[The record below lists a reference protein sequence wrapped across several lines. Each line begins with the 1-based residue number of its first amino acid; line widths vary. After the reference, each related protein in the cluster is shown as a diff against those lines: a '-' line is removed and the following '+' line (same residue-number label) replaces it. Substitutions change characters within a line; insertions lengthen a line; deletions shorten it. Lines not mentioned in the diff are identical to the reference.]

1 MSNYAYW
8 SICKTACSTQHI
20 LTMAYLV
27 ECEMSVAKPEPN
39 GRTNSPVRGRP
50 FEKGNGG
57 RRPGSRNR
65 TTLVAEAL
73 LQGEEVELV
82 RKAIELAKAGDVPM
96 LKFLLDRI
104 LPKERSVRV
113 ELPPMERAD
122 DAVDALGA
130 IINAVGTGQIASSEA
145 AALATLV
152 ATYARTINV
161 YELESRLDKIE
172 RDLTRLSM
180 DP

>member
-1 MSNYAYW
+1 
-8 SICKTACSTQHI
+8 
-20 LTMAYLV
+20 
-27 ECEMSVAKPEPN
+27 MSVDQPN
-39 GRTNSPVRGRP
+39 RRDRVYLDPHAPSHVRGRP

-57 RRPGSRNR
+57 RKPGSKNR
-65 TTLVAEAL
+65 TTIVADAL
-73 LQGEEVELV
+73 LKGEEVELV

-130 IINAVGTGQIASSEA
+130 IINAVGTGQITSSEA
-145 AALATLV
+145 GAFATLV

-172 RDLTRLSM
+172 RELMRLTS
-180 DP
+180 

>member
-1 MSNYAYW
+1 
-8 SICKTACSTQHI
+8 
-20 LTMAYLV
+20 
-27 ECEMSVAKPEPN
+27 MSVDQPN
-39 GRTNSPVRGRP
+39 RRFRSRLNPPAPSHVRGRP

-57 RRPGSRNR
+57 RKPGSKNR
-65 TTLVAEAL
+65 TTIVADAL
-73 LQGEEVELV
+73 LKGEEVELV

-113 ELPPMERAD
+113 ELPTMERAD

-172 RDLTRLSM
+172 RELIRLST
-180 DP
+180 DS